1 MKVSHVIAS
10 FLAKHGIKYV
20 FGFQGGSVTHLI
32 DSISRNSN
40 INYIQTYNEQ
50 GAAFAADAYGRVS
63 EDGIG
68 VALATNGP
76 GATNLITG
84 IANAYCDS
92 IPTLFLTGQVHS
104 YSMKNSD
111 VRQESFQ
118 EIDICSVVKPIT
130 KYCVTVRDKDDVL
143 PCLIKG
149 ISIAKKDRPGPV
161 LIDIPVDIQGADI
174 NEYDSNFEEINTE
187 CSVARSSNLYELCGE
202 IVNMLRAANAP
213 LILLGGGVE
222 QKITNTI
229 QYISENYEIPV
240 VTSLMGIDKIKHGSP
255 LFVGFIGTY
264 GNRYANLAIQNS
276 DLLIVVG
283 SRLDQRQTGK
293 NRLKFAPNAKVVHVD
308 IDYSELKHFIKEDI
322 SILSDSKSF
331 FLSLKESLASSN
343 FEKKY
348 SKWKKQ
354 ITRWKELYDSTS
366 ELTNVN
372 GINPNQFMKELG
384 LRLHENAIVCS
395 DVGQNQMWVAQSLR
409 VKADYFRLLNSGGL
423 GAMGYSLPASIGAY
437 FANKQ
442 SKVIAI
448 MGDGGLQ
455 MNIQELQLLHQYSM
469 PITVV
474 VMNNHSLGMIRD
486 IHKKYYDCNF
496 EGSVY
501 GFSVPPLEKIADAY
515 GLNYA
520 HISSEQDFQLI
531 NQVIASSKP
540 YLVDVELQQD
550 TQVAPELIGFNTLA
564 QQQPTRV
571 ESEETF
577 YEHNNEM

>member
-10 FLAKHGIKYV
+10 LLAKHGIKCV

-32 DSISRNSN
+32 DSISRNSD
-40 INYIQTYNEQ
+40 IRYIQTYNEQ
-50 GAAFAADAYGRVS
+50 GAAFAADAYARVS
-63 EDGIG
+63 NDGIG

-92 IPTLFLTGQVHS
+92 VPTLFLTGQVHS

-130 KYCVTVRDKDDVL
+130 KYCVTVRDKDEVL
-143 PCLIKG
+143 SCLVKG
-149 ISIAKKDRPGPV
+149 INIAKSNRPGPV
-161 LIDIPVDIQGADI
+161 LIDIPVDIQGSDI
-174 NEYDSNFEEINTE
+174 DDYDSYFEEITE
-187 CSVARSSNLYELCGE
+187 CTAVRPSNLYELCGE
-202 IVNMLRAANAP
+202 IVNMLDTANAP

-240 VTSLMGIDKIKHGSP
+240 VTSLMGIDKVRHDSP

-293 NRLKFAPNAKVVHVD
+293 NKLKFAPKAKVVHVD
-308 IDYSELKHFIKEDI
+308 IDSSELKHFIREDI

-331 FLSLKESLASSN
+331 FLSLKESLVSSK

-348 SKWKKQ
+348 SKWNKQ
-354 ITRWKELYDSTS
+354 IIRWKELYDSTS
-366 ELTNVN
+366 ELTNIN

-384 LRLHENAIVCS
+384 LQLHENVIVCS

-442 SKVIAI
+442 SKVVAI

-455 MNIQELQLLHQYSM
+455 MNIQELQLLRQYSI

-474 VMNNHSLGMIRD
+474 IMNNHSLGMIRD

-496 EGSVY
+496 EGSVH

-515 GLNYA
+515 GLAYFC
-520 HISSEQDFQLI
+520 ISSEQDFQQI
-531 NQVIASSKP
+531 NQIIASSKP

-550 TQVAPELIGFNTLA
+550 TRVSPELIGFNSLD
-564 QQQPTRV
+564 QQQPIKV
-571 ESEETF
+571 ECEESF
-577 YEHNNEM
+577 YER